1 MRALHLLS
9 SNDSG
14 NPHYCDRHLREE
26 RSTSIS
32 LSAKEVFFGE
42 APVLVDGVGESRDAS
57 RIFVKIFLCVCS
69 LLPMGYVVQPWRA
82 SGAVAAEVAAVAAS
96 RTSVHHPAGRRRK
109 RL

>member
-1 MRALHLLS
+1 M
-9 SNDSG
+9 
-14 NPHYCDRHLREE
+14 
-26 RSTSIS
+26 
-32 LSAKEVFFGE
+32 
-42 APVLVDGVGESRDAS
+42 DGVGESRDAS
-57 RIFVKIFLCVCS
+57 RIFVFVKIFLCVCS